1 MNGRLYI
8 IKNKENDKVYIG
20 KTYRTI
26 NQRWG
31 EHLREYL
38 KPRNERRDLYI
49 AMQEIGVDKFYIE
62 ELGVYPQEILSEK
75 EKEFIKKYNSF
86 STGYNCTLGG
96 DGKLYFP
103 YSDEEVIKKY
113 KELKTVKKVAE
124 YFKCDAETISTR
136 LHNNNIKIK
145 TSRDHNQ
152 KIVYIPELKR
162 CIGNVSDTA
171 KWLLTQNLTNAANL
185 KGVYT
190 SIGRVLRGA
199 RKSYLGLTF
208 IIL

>member
-20 KTYRTI
+20 KTYRTLY
-26 NQRWG
+26 QRWG

-62 ELGVYPQEILSEK
+62 ELGVYPQEILTEK

-86 STGYNCTLGG
+86 SNGYNCTLGG

-113 KELKTVKKVAE
+113 KELKTVEKVAE
-124 YFKCDAETISTR
+124 YFKCDIHTIRTR

-145 TSRDHNQ
+145 TGQEHRQ

-162 CIGNVSDTA
+162 CIGNISDTA
-171 KWLLTQNLTNAANL
+171 RWLFTQNLTNTTNAELVRKNL
-185 KGVYT
+185 
-190 SIGRVLRGA
+190 SRVISGT